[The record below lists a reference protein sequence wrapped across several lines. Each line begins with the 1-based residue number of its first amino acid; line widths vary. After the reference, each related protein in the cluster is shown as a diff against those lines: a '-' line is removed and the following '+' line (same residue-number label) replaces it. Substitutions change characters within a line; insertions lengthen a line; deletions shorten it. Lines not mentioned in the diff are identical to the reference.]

1 MGEITLEVHDYCALL
16 TIDSAE
22 TRNGLTPAMGRQMVA
37 LCEEIDADPGI
48 AVTVVRGAGGT
59 FCSGA
64 DRATLASPRGQ
75 AEDAQYKDIGAVY
88 QAFVRVGQLQTATI
102 AAVRGAAVG
111 TGVNLML
118 AADLRVVASD
128 ARIIAGFMRIGIHPG
143 GGFFTLAN
151 RQAGREATAALGL
164 FGEEIDGR
172 RAAELGLA
180 WTHVP
185 SDEVEATALRL
196 AERAGADPELTR
208 ATVRS
213 FRTETGPPAVAWE
226 VALGYERPTQMWSL
240 QRRTAP

>member
-1 MGEITLEVHDYCALL
+1 MT
-16 TIDSAE
+16 
-22 TRNGLTPAMGRQMVA
+22 M
-37 LCEEIDADPGI
+37 
-48 AVTVVRGAGGT
+48 
-59 FCSGA
+59 
-64 DRATLASPRGQ
+64 ASPRGQ
-75 AEDAQYKDIGAVY
+75 AEDAKYKDIGAVY

-111 TGVNLML
+111 AGVNLML

-143 GGFFTLAN
+143 GGFFTLAH

-185 SDEVEATALRL
+185 SAEVEATALRL

-213 FRTETGPPAVAWE
+213 FGTETGPPAVAWE
-226 VALGYERPTQMWSL
+226 VALGYERPTQMWPSSAEPRL
-240 QRRTAP
+240 SSSWLTGAELDFDGFPSATRACSRRRRRARIP